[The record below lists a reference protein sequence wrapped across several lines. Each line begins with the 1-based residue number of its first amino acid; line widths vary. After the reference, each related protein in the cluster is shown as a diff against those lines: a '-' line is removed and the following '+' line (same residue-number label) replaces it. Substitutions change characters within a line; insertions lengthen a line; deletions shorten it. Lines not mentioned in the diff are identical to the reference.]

1 MFCSICGTRNAEGR
15 TTCQACGAA
24 LARPSRALNV
34 TGTLRLETPLGSAS
48 LAPAPT
54 TALCP
59 RCGFNG
65 DGVSYFSKGGHV
77 AALVGLTVLTG
88 GMMGAGGVGYYML
101 RRKHRICPRC
111 GESWGLHGE
120 RATALAGPGGTRLST
135 RDSMTLDGGGAGR
148 SGLSIFFFIV
158 AAVFLSIGIG
168 ALEAVP
174 LMFGVSAAVGGAL
187 LHKSAR
193 EARERRREAL
203 LQGLQLPVLQLAA
216 KKGGR
221 LTVTDVATEMQWPIA
236 RAEKVLNSLEDGLR
250 VISDIT
256 DEGVIVYDFPEI
268 RVGNPQLLRGNG
280 GTTPGLSLPAA

>member
-1 MFCSICGTRNAEGR
+1 MFCSICGARNAEGR
-15 TTCQACGAA
+15 TNCQACGAA
-24 LARPSRALNV
+24 LARSSRALNV

-48 LAPAPT
+48 LAPAAGA
-54 TALCP
+54 ALCP

-77 AALVGLTVLTG
+77 AALVGLTVVTG
-88 GMMGAGGVGYYML
+88 GMMGAGGVGYYLL

-120 RATALAGPGGTRLST
+120 RAMSLAGPNGTRLPAHDGIS
-135 RDSMTLDGGGAGR
+135 LDGDGR
-148 SGLSIFFFIV
+148 GRNGLSFVFFIL
-158 AAVFLSIGIG
+158 AAILMSVGIG
-168 ALEAVP
+168 AMEAVP

-187 LHKSAR
+187 LHKSAQ
-193 EARERRREAL
+193 EKRERRREAL

-216 KKGGR
+216 KHGGR
-221 LTVTDVATEMQWPIA
+221 LTVTDVATEMGWPIP
-236 RAEKVLNSLEDGLR
+236 RAEKVLNSMEDGLR
-250 VISDIT
+250 VMSDIT